1 MRSGFPRWSKFS
13 DMGGRPRGSVNAA
26 LLIVSFAVGQGSIFL
41 AQTWLIQRGALDLLA
56 AFATHFSFAILAL
69 MIVDFGA
76 PVVVARR
83 ISLAEDCEVLDVA
96 RRCYWQASV
105 VRLGVALVLSVAAL
119 VSAWL
124 GGDGFSRAYI
134 PAAVPALLISA
145 FNAAGIF
152 DGLGLSGISG
162 LTGMLA
168 YIASAIALVVAGA
181 QSASADAGMILGV
194 ALSLGY
200 AVAVVAQLAVL
211 WRLGYPMRVAPV
223 SVADCVAFAREGL
236 GVLLAVLP
244 GQLSFRFQIV
254 VCAAVLG
261 QAGVGLFV
269 YGRQI
274 AAAASQVLEF
284 VRRAHFPDMVRAVRL
299 GDATL
304 SAGFEAQRLATLLAI
319 ALTLGLMLAG
329 GACFLLMS
337 GAFAQSGLV
346 VALFSVGVLTGAL
359 SQTLAQA
366 AQGLAR
372 FRVVAVGAVLAMLVG
387 FAASSGFG
395 ASLGLVGLALAEVV
409 THVVGALVI
418 WPSVFGRADG
428 RKIVRV
434 SA

>member
-1 MRSGFPRWSKFS
+1 MI
-13 DMGGRPRGSVNAA
+13 
-26 LLIVSFAVGQGSIFL
+26 LSFAIGQGSIFL

-76 PVVVARR
+76 PVVIATR
-83 ISLAEDCEVLDVA
+83 ISLAGDREVLDVA

-105 VRLGVALVLSVAAL
+105 VRLGVALVLSLAAL
-119 VSAWL
+119 VYAWF
-124 GGDGFSRAYI
+124 GGDGFSRTYV

-145 FNAAGIF
+145 FNAAGVF

-181 QSASADAGMILGV
+181 QPADAGMILGV

-200 AVAVVAQLAVL
+200 AFAVFAQMAVL
-211 WRLGYPMRVAPV
+211 WRLGCAMRVVKV
-223 SVADCVAFAREGL
+223 SVADCGAFAREGF
-236 GVLLAVLP
+236 GVLLAILP

-261 QAGVGLFV
+261 QAGLGLFV

-274 AAAASQVLEF
+274 AAAVSQVLEF
-284 VRRAHFPDMVRAVRL
+284 VRRAHFPDMVRALRL
-299 GDATL
+299 GDTTL
-304 SAGFEAQRLATLLAI
+304 RAGFEAQRLATLLAI
-319 ALTLGLMLAG
+319 ALTLGLMLVG
-329 GACFLLMS
+329 SSSFLLMS

-346 VALFSVGVLTGAL
+346 VALFAVGVLTGAL

-366 AQGLAR
+366 AQGLGR
-372 FRVVAVGAVLAMLVG
+372 FRVVAVAAVLAMLVG
-387 FAASSGFG
+387 FAASAGFG
-395 ASLGLVGLALAEVV
+395 ALLGLVGLAVAEVV

-418 WPSVFGRADG
+418 WASVFRRAHG
-428 RKIVRV
+428 LKTLRV

>member
-1 MRSGFPRWSKFS
+1 MRSGFPKWDRLSA
-13 DMGGRPRGSVNAA
+13 MGGRSRGSANAA
-26 LLIVSFAVGQGSIFL
+26 LLILSFAIGQGSIFL
-41 AQTWLIQRGALDLLA
+41 AQTWLIHSGSLDLLA

-69 MIVDFGA
+69 IIIDFGA

-83 ISLAEDCEVLDVA
+83 ISLTGDSEVLDVA

-105 VRLGVALVLSVAAL
+105 VRLGIALVLSVAAL
-119 VSAWL
+119 IYAWI

-134 PAAVPALLISA
+134 PAAIPALLISA
-145 FNAAGIF
+145 FNAAGVF

-168 YIASAIALVVAGA
+168 YIASAIALVAAGA
-181 QSASADAGMILGV
+181 QSADAGMVLGA
-194 ALSLGY
+194 ALSVGY
-200 AVAVVAQLAVL
+200 AVAVVAQLAAL
-211 WRLGYPMRVAPV
+211 WRLGCPMRMVTV
-223 SVADCVAFAREGL
+223 TVADCGAFAREGL
-236 GVLLAVLP
+236 GVLLAILP

-284 VRRAHFPDMVRAVRL
+284 VRRAHFPGMVRALQPAGATVR
-299 GDATL
+299 
-304 SAGFEAQRLATLLAI
+304 AGFEAQRLATLLAT
-319 ALTLGLMLAG
+319 ALAFGLMLAG
-329 GACFLLMS
+329 GGCFLLMS
-337 GAFAQSGLV
+337 GAFAQSALV

-366 AQGLAR
+366 AQGLGR
-372 FRVVAVGAVLAMLVG
+372 FRVVAVAAVLAMLIG
-387 FAASSGFG
+387 FAASAGLG
-395 ASLGLVGLALAEVV
+395 ALLGLVGLAMAEVV

-418 WPSVFGRADG
+418 WPSVFRRVGG
-428 RKIVRV
+428 RKTLRV
-434 SA
+434 GA

>member
-1 MRSGFPRWSKFS
+1 
-13 DMGGRPRGSVNAA
+13 MGGRARGSTDAV
-26 LLIVSFAVGQGSIFL
+26 LLILSFAVGQGSIFL
-41 AQTWLIQRGALDLLA
+41 AQTWLIHRGALDLLA
-56 AFATHFSFAILAL
+56 AFATHFSFAILVL

-83 ISLAEDCEVLDVA
+83 ISLTGDGEMRDVA

-119 VSAWL
+119 FYAWS

-134 PAAVPALLISA
+134 PAAIPALLISA
-145 FNAAGIF
+145 FNAAGVF

-168 YIASAIALVVAGA
+168 YIASAIALVAAGA
-181 QSASADAGMILGV
+181 QSADAGMILGV

-200 AVAVVAQLAVL
+200 AFAIVAQLAVL
-211 WRLGYPMRVAPV
+211 WRLGCSVRVVPV
-223 SVADCVAFAREGL
+223 SVADCGLFAREGL
-236 GVLLAVLP
+236 GVMLAILP
-244 GQLSFRFQIV
+244 GQLSFRFQIA

-284 VRRAHFPDMVRAVRL
+284 VRRAHFPDMVRGL
-299 GDATL
+299 QQGHATL
-304 SAGFEAQRLATLLAI
+304 RAGFEAQRLATLLAI
-319 ALTLGLMLAG
+319 ALTLGLMLVG
-329 GACFLLMS
+329 GGCFLLMS

-346 VALFSVGVLTGAL
+346 VALFSVGVMTGAL

-366 AQGLAR
+366 AQGLGR
-372 FRVVAVGAVLAMLVG
+372 FRVVALAAVLAMLIG
-387 FAASSGFG
+387 FAASAGL
-395 ASLGLVGLALAEVV
+395 AALLGLVGLAVAEVV

-418 WPSVFGRADG
+418 WASVFRRVDG
-428 RKIVRV
+428 RRILRV

>member
-1 MRSGFPRWSKFS
+1 
-13 DMGGRPRGSVNAA
+13 MGGRPRGSTNAA

-41 AQTWLIQRGALDLLA
+41 AQTWLIHRGALDLLA

-69 MIVDFGA
+69 MVVDFGA

-83 ISLAEDCEVLDVA
+83 ISLAGDGEVLDVT
-96 RRCYWQASV
+96 RRCYWQASA
-105 VRLGVALVLSVAAL
+105 VRLGVAFA
-119 VSAWL
+119 VSLAGLGYAWF
-124 GGDGFSRAYI
+124 GGDGFSRGYV
-134 PAAVPALLISA
+134 PAAIPALLISA

-168 YIASAIALVVAGA
+168 YIASAIALVAAGA

-200 AVAVVAQLAVL
+200 AFAVVAQLAVL
-211 WRLGYPMRVAPV
+211 WRLGCQMRVV
-223 SVADCVAFAREGL
+223 TFTVADCGATAREGL
-236 GVLLAVLP
+236 SVLLAILP

-284 VRRAHFPDMVRAVRL
+284 VRRAHFPDMVRALRL
-299 GDATL
+299 GDTTL
-304 SAGFEAQRLATLLAI
+304 RAGFEAQRLATLLAI
-319 ALTLGLMLAG
+319 ALTLGLMLVG
-329 GACFLLMS
+329 SSCFLLMS

-346 VALFSVGVLTGAL
+346 AALFSVGVLTGAL
-359 SQTLAQA
+359 SQTLGQA
-366 AQGLAR
+366 AQGLGR
-372 FRVVAVGAVLAMLVG
+372 FRVVAVAAVLAMLVG
-387 FAASSGFG
+387 FG
-395 ASLGLVGLALAEVV
+395 ASAGLGALLGLLGLAMAEVV

-418 WPSVFGRADG
+418 WASVFWRVDG

-434 SA
+434 GA

>member
-1 MRSGFPRWSKFS
+1 MRSGFPRWGRPFAL
-13 DMGGRPRGSVNAA
+13 GGRPRGATNAA

-41 AQTWLIQRGALDLLA
+41 AQTWLIHRGALDLMA

-69 MIVDFGA
+69 MIADFGA
-76 PVVVARR
+76 TVVVARR
-83 ISLAEDCEVLDVA
+83 ISLADDREIMDVA

-105 VRLGVALVLSVAAL
+105 VRLGVASVLSLAAL
-119 VSAWL
+119 AYACL
-124 GGDGFSRAYI
+124 GGDAFSRAYI

-145 FNAAGIF
+145 FTAAGVF

-168 YIASAIALVVAGA
+168 YIASAIALVAAGA
-181 QSASADAGMILGV
+181 QSADAGVVLGS

-200 AVAVVAQLAVL
+200 AVAVVAQLVVL
-211 WRLGYPMRVAPV
+211 WRLGCPMRVVPV
-223 SVADCVAFAREGL
+223 TVADCSVFAREGL
-236 GVLLAVLP
+236 SVLLAILP

-274 AAAASQVLEF
+274 AAAVSQVLEF
-284 VRRAHFPDMVRAVRL
+284 VRRAHFPDMVRAL
-299 GDATL
+299 QPGNATL
-304 SAGFEAQRLATLLAI
+304 GAGFEAQRLATLLAVV
-319 ALTLGLMLAG
+319 LTLVLMLAG
-329 GACFLLMS
+329 GCCFLLLS

-366 AQGLAR
+366 AQGLGR
-372 FRVVAVGAVLAMLVG
+372 FRVVAVAAVLAMLVG
-387 FAASSGFG
+387 FAASAGLG
-395 ASLGLVGLALAEVV
+395 ALHGLLGLAVAEVV
-409 THVVGALVI
+409 THAVVALVI
-418 WPSVFGRADG
+418 LPLVFGRSDG
-428 RKIVRV
+428 RKTLRV

>member
-1 MRSGFPRWSKFS
+1 MS
-13 DMGGRPRGSVNAA
+13 GRPRGSTNAA

-41 AQTWLIQRGALDLLA
+41 AQTWLIHRGALDLLA

-69 MIVDFGA
+69 MVVDFGA

-83 ISLAEDCEVLDVA
+83 ISLTGDGEILDVA
-96 RRCYWQASV
+96 RRCYWQASA

-119 VSAWL
+119 LYAWF

-134 PAAVPALLISA
+134 PAAIPALLISA

-162 LTGMLA
+162 LTGVLA
-168 YIASAIALVVAGA
+168 YIASAIALVAAGA
-181 QSASADAGMILGV
+181 QSADAGVILGV
-194 ALSLGY
+194 ALSVGY
-200 AVAVVAQLAVL
+200 GIAVVAQLVVL
-211 WRLGYPMRVAPV
+211 WRLGCPMRVVSV

-236 GVLLAVLP
+236 SVLLAILP

-284 VRRAHFPDMVRAVRL
+284 VRRAHFPDMVRALQPAGAAVR
-299 GDATL
+299 
-304 SAGFEAQRLATLLAI
+304 AGFAAQRLATLLAV
-319 ALTLGLMLAG
+319 ALVFGLMLAG
-329 GACFLLMS
+329 GGCFLLLS

-359 SQTLAQA
+359 SQTLGQA
-366 AQGLAR
+366 AQGLGR
-372 FRVVAVGAVLAMLVG
+372 FRVVAVAAVLAMLIG
-387 FAASSGFG
+387 FAASAGLG
-395 ASLGLVGLALAEVV
+395 ALLGLVGLAVAEVV

-418 WPSVFGRADG
+418 WASVFRRVDG

>member
-41 AQTWLIQRGALDLLA
+41 AQTWLIHRGALDLLA

-69 MIVDFGA
+69 MVVDFGA

-83 ISLAEDCEVLDVA
+83 ISLAGDREVLDVA

-105 VRLGVALVLSVAAL
+105 VRLGVALVLALAAL
-119 VSAWL
+119 VYARL

-134 PAAVPALLISA
+134 PAAIPALLISA
-145 FNAAGIF
+145 FNAAGVF

-168 YIASAIALVVAGA
+168 YIASAVALVAAGA
-181 QSASADAGMILGV
+181 QSADAGMILGV

-200 AVAVVAQLAVL
+200 AVAVVAQLVML
-211 WRLGYPMRVAPV
+211 WRLGCPMRVAPV
-223 SVADCVAFAREGL
+223 SVVDCGAFAREGAAAL
-236 GVLLAVLP
+236 VAILP

-284 VRRAHFPDMVRAVRL
+284 VRRAHFPDMVRAL
-299 GDATL
+299 QQGDATL
-304 SAGFEAQRLATLLAI
+304 RVAFEAQRLATLLAA
-319 ALTLGLMLAG
+319 ALAFGLTLAG
-329 GACFLLMS
+329 GGCFLLMS

-359 SQTLAQA
+359 SQTLGQA
-366 AQGLAR
+366 AQGLGR
-372 FRVVAVGAVLAMLVG
+372 FRIVAVAAVLAMLIG
-387 FAASSGFG
+387 FAASAGLG
-395 ASLGLVGLALAEVV
+395 ALLGLVGLAAAEVV

-418 WPSVFGRADG
+418 WPSVFRRSDG

>member
-1 MRSGFPRWSKFS
+1 MT
-13 DMGGRPRGSVNAA
+13 NAA
-26 LLIVSFAVGQGSIFL
+26 WLILSFAIGQGSIFL
-41 AQTWLIQRGALDLLA
+41 AQTWLIHRGALDLLA

-83 ISLAEDCEVLDVA
+83 ISLAGDGEVLDVA
-96 RRCYWQASV
+96 RRCYWQASA
-105 VRLGVALVLSVAAL
+105 VRLGVALVLSVAAFIY
-119 VSAWL
+119 AWI

-145 FNAAGIF
+145 FNAAGVF

-168 YIASAIALVVAGA
+168 YIASAIALVVTGA
-181 QSASADAGMILGV
+181 QSADAGVILGV
-194 ALSLGY
+194 ALSVGY
-200 AVAVVAQLAVL
+200 GIAVVAQLVVL
-211 WRLGYPMRVAPV
+211 WRLGCPMRLVSV
-223 SVADCVAFAREGL
+223 SVADCGAIAREGL
-236 GVLLAVLP
+236 SVLLAILP

-284 VRRAHFPDMVRAVRL
+284 VRRAHFPGMVRAL
-299 GDATL
+299 QQIGTL
-304 SAGFEAQRLATLLAI
+304 RAGFAAQQLATLLAI
-319 ALTLGLMLAG
+319 ALTLGLMLVG
-329 GACFLLMS
+329 GGCFLLLTD
-337 GAFAQSGLV
+337 AFAQSGLV
-346 VALFSVGVLTGAL
+346 VALFSVGVMTGAL
-359 SQTLAQA
+359 SQTLGQA
-366 AQGLAR
+366 AQGLGR
-372 FRVVAVGAVLAMLVG
+372 FRVVALAAVLAMLIG
-387 FAASSGFG
+387 FAASAGLG
-395 ASLGLVGLALAEVV
+395 ALLGLAGLAMAEVV

-418 WPSVFGRADG
+418 WASVFRRVDAL
-428 RKIVRV
+428 KTLRV

>member
-1 MRSGFPRWSKFS
+1 
-13 DMGGRPRGSVNAA
+13 MGGRARGATNAA
-26 LLIVSFAVGQGSIFL
+26 LLILSFAVGQGSIFL
-41 AQTWLIQRGALDLLA
+41 AQTWLIHRGALDLLS

-83 ISLAEDCEVLDVA
+83 ISLAGDSEVLDLA
-96 RRCYWQASV
+96 RRCYWQASA
-105 VRLGVALVLSVAAL
+105 VRLGVAFVLSLTAL
-119 VSAWL
+119 IYAWF
-124 GGDGFSRAYI
+124 GGDGFSRTYV

-145 FNAAGIF
+145 FNAAGVF

-181 QSASADAGMILGV
+181 QSADAGVILGV

-200 AVAVVAQLAVL
+200 AVAVVTQLAVL
-211 WRLGYPMRVAPV
+211 WRLGCPMRVVKV
-223 SVADCVAFAREGL
+223 SVVDCSAFAREGL
-236 GVLLAVLP
+236 GVLLAILP

-261 QAGVGLFV
+261 QAGVALFV

-284 VRRAHFPDMVRAVRL
+284 VLRAHFPGMVRALQPAGATVR
-299 GDATL
+299 
-304 SAGFEAQRLATLLAI
+304 AGFEAQRLATLLAI
-319 ALTLGLMLAG
+319 TLTLGLMLAG
-329 GACFLLMS
+329 GGCFFLLS

-359 SQTLAQA
+359 SQTLGQA
-366 AQGLAR
+366 AQGLGR
-372 FRVVAVGAVLAMLVG
+372 FRVVAVAAVLAMLIG
-387 FAASSGFG
+387 FAASAGLG
-395 ASLGLVGLALAEVV
+395 ALLGLVGLAVAEVV

-418 WPSVFGRADG
+418 WPLVFGRTHG

>member
-1 MRSGFPRWSKFS
+1 MRRGFPQWDRLSA
-13 DMGGRPRGSVNAA
+13 MGGRPRGLTNAA
-26 LLIVSFAVGQGSIFL
+26 WLILSFAIGQGSIFL
-41 AQTWLIQRGALDLLA
+41 AQTWLIHRGALDLLA

-83 ISLAEDCEVLDVA
+83 ISLAGDGEVLDVA
-96 RRCYWQASV
+96 RRCYWQASA
-105 VRLGVALVLSVAAL
+105 VRLGVALVLSVAAFIY
-119 VSAWL
+119 AWI

-145 FNAAGIF
+145 FNAAGVF

-168 YIASAIALVVAGA
+168 YIASAIALVVTGA
-181 QSASADAGMILGV
+181 QSADAGVILGV
-194 ALSLGY
+194 ALSVGY
-200 AVAVVAQLAVL
+200 GIAVVAQLVVL
-211 WRLGYPMRVAPV
+211 WRLGCPMRVVSV
-223 SVADCVAFAREGL
+223 SVADCGAIAREGL
-236 GVLLAVLP
+236 SVLLAILP

-254 VCAAVLG
+254 VCAAVMG

-284 VRRAHFPDMVRAVRL
+284 VRRAHFPGMVRAL
-299 GDATL
+299 QSAGATL
-304 SAGFEAQRLATLLAI
+304 RAGFEAQRLATLLAI

-337 GAFAQSGLV
+337 DAFAQSGLV
-346 VALFSVGVLTGAL
+346 VALFSIGVLTGAL

-366 AQGLAR
+366 AQGLGR
-372 FRVVAVGAVLAMLVG
+372 FRVVAVAAVLAMLVG
-387 FAASSGFG
+387 FAASAGLGAFLGF
-395 ASLGLVGLALAEVV
+395 VGLAVAEVV

-418 WPSVFGRADG
+418 WASVFRRVDG
-428 RKIVRV
+428 RRILRV

>member
-1 MRSGFPRWSKFS
+1 
-13 DMGGRPRGSVNAA
+13 MGGRPRGSVNAA
-26 LLIVSFAVGQGSIFL
+26 LLILSFAVGQGSIFL
-41 AQTWLIQRGALDLLA
+41 AQTWLIHRGVLDLLA

-69 MIVDFGA
+69 MTVDFGS

-83 ISLAEDCEVLDVA
+83 ISLAGDSEMRDVP

-119 VSAWL
+119 VYAWL
-124 GGDGFSRAYI
+124 GGGGFSRAYI
-134 PAAVPALLISA
+134 PAAIPALLISA
-145 FNAAGIF
+145 FNAAGVF

-168 YIASAIALVVAGA
+168 YIASAIALVAAGA
-181 QSASADAGMILGV
+181 QLADAGVILGV

-200 AVAVVAQLAVL
+200 AFAVVAQLVVL
-211 WRLGYPMRVAPV
+211 WWLGCSMRVVPV
-223 SVADCVAFAREGL
+223 SVADCGLFAREGL
-236 GVLLAVLP
+236 SVLLAILP

-284 VRRAHFPDMVRAVRL
+284 VRRAHFPDMVRALRL
-299 GDATL
+299 GDATVR
-304 SAGFEAQRLATLLAI
+304 AGFEAQRLATLLAI

-329 GACFLLMS
+329 GACFLLMT

-346 VALFSVGVLTGAL
+346 VALFSAGVMTGAL
-359 SQTLAQA
+359 SQTLGQA
-366 AQGLAR
+366 AQGLGR
-372 FRVVAVGAVLAMLVG
+372 FRVVAVAAVLAMLVG
-387 FAASSGFG
+387 FAASAGLG
-395 ASLGLVGLALAEVV
+395 ALLGLAGLAVAEVV

-418 WPSVFGRADG
+418 WASVFRRADG
-428 RKIVRV
+428 LKTLRV